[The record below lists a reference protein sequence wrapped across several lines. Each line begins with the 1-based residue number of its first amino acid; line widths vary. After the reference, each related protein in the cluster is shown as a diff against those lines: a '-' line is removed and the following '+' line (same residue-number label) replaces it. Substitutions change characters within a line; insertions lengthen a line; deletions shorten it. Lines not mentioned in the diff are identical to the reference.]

1 MLLAEAALAAR
12 AIFAVLDVPL
22 AGSCAARCH
31 AARYGVAHGRGG
43 SQVGNAAPRR
53 VALRRVALRRVLLRS
68 CANAQVRASFRQLAR
83 DTASTGDCNETQKE
97 PDCRGARADG
107 SRWAERCALSA
118 RRAGTG
124 SQ

>member
-53 VALRRVALRRVLLRS
+53 VALRRVASRCGECCSDLAQMHRCAHRSGSWQGTRPAQGTAMKLRRNLT
-68 CANAQVRASFRQLAR
+68 AAALAL
-83 DTASTGDCNETQKE
+83 TA
-97 PDCRGARADG
+97 
-107 SRWAERCALSA
+107 
-118 RRAGTG
+118 AGG
-124 SQ
+124 